1 MSGVCPNHSSYL
13 LTYSKGRMVKPCVRH
28 MAEAER
34 KRNVSISQH
43 DQKENPVWR
52 AAGVLHD
59 RQLSKDREGNGAVI
73 QDRPNQTPHQTT
85 QDSRVYAPDGTAGGA
100 E

>member
-28 MAEAER
+28 MTEAER
-34 KRNVSISQH
+34 KQNVPISQH

-52 AAGVLHD
+52 AAGILHD

-73 QDRPNQTPHQTT
+73 QDRPNQTPHQTI
-85 QDSRVYAPDGTAGGA
+85 QDSRVYAPAGTAGGD